1 MHQCRAVI
9 NFFFYEG
16 LTVEIISTIAPLMK
30 VIYICYSLR
39 PFLLGVIMGW
49 ADPTNTTR
57 PVHKF
62 PIWVGPAGVVG
73 LEMDEPEYISSGN
86 GLSKFA
92 PVKPEPTRECLQNQ
106 KNSHVHSSTTHSSRP
121 LLRFTPTQLQS
132 HVWDIR
138 SLTSLLPSSQ
148 VGRHCLQRSVT
159 VFVRPPSFEECP
171 PFSCLKSPAASSSP
185 SRDVVQWLRV
195 QIVVRQFTS
204 TAALQFAAV
213 SCHNVGCFRSQIWI
227 AS

>member
-16 LTVEIISTIAPLMK
+16 LTVEIIFSTIAPLMK

-49 ADPTNTTR
+49 ADPTKPTR

-106 KNSHVHSSTTHSSRP
+106 KNSHVHSSTTHSSP
-121 LLRFTPTQLQS
+121 LDLFYASRLHS
-132 HVWDIR
+132 YR
-138 SLTSLLPSSQ
+138 AM
-148 VGRHCLQRSVT
+148 
-159 VFVRPPSFEECP
+159 FEI
-171 PFSCLKSPAASSSP
+171 SDL
-185 SRDVVQWLRV
+185 
-195 QIVVRQFTS
+195 
-204 TAALQFAAV
+204 
-213 SCHNVGCFRSQIWI
+213 
-227 AS
+227 